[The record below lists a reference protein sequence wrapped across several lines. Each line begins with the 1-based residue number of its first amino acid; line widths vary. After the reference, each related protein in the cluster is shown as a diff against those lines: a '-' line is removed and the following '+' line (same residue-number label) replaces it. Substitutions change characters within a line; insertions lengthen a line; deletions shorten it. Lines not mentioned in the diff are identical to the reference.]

1 MKHWRERGIAVNE
14 GAAGGTAD
22 YDVVIIGAGPAGL
35 SAALNL
41 VRARRRT
48 VVLDSNRPRHS
59 AALVSHGFLTRDNT
73 PPHELRRLGREEYL
87 AYPEAEAQLATVKS
101 IVSLAAPRS
110 QVYASDTHTTG
121 AIGLFEVSAKGI
133 NSQPDR
139 LVRARTVLHAT
150 VLHATVLHATV
161 LTEELPALPSIRS
174 FYGMGLF
181 SCVACDGYEYS
192 DRPITRSPSSAR
204 PRMSPGVPC
213 SSPSGA
219 TISRS
224 SPMGRM
230 PSPQDRRLCWPSAA

>member
-1 MKHWRERGIAVNE
+1 M
-14 GAAGGTAD
+14 
-22 YDVVIIGAGPAGL
+22 
-35 SAALNL
+35 
-41 VRARRRT
+41 RARRRT
-48 VVLDSNRPRHS
+48 LVLDSNRPRHS

-87 AYPEAEAQLATVKS
+87 AYPEALRQLATVKS
-101 IVSLAAPRS
+101 IVSLAVPRS
-110 QVYASDTHTTG
+110 QVYTSDTHTTG

-139 LVRARTVLHAT
+139 LVRAKTVLLAT
-150 VLHATVLHATV
+150 G

-219 TISRS
+219 TISPS

-230 PSPQDRRLCWPSAA
+230 PSPQDRRRCWPSAA